1 MCHIR
6 LPLVYTLTRSPSFP
20 YTNKV
25 PNKAL
30 EPRSTDQVNKKTLCF
45 FFMKLELRN
54 AVTVNIFFRLLNQWG
69 LLGTY
74 LFRILKDH
82 HHNFNCFP
90 WERVLT
96 LPTNEHP
103 VTFNYCFQS
112 RVMMIKVTSSSD
124 KYCYL

>member
-90 WERVLT
+90 
-96 LPTNEHP
+96 
-103 VTFNYCFQS
+103 
-112 RVMMIKVTSSSD
+112 
-124 KYCYL
+124 